1 MNVELSFLKKLTDR
15 ELSELELSLASQ
27 EYKQANKLVE
37 SEFGTE
43 QYAIERDKH
52 NEISYKLAKVQL
64 HMRYRKWKL
73 NK

>member
-27 EYKQANKLVE
+27 EYKQVNRLIE

-43 QYAIERDKH
+43 QYEIERDKH

-64 HMRYRKWKL
+64 HMKYRKWKL

>member
-27 EYKQANKLVE
+27 EYKQANRLIE

-43 QYAIERDKH
+43 QYAIERDKY

-64 HMRYRKWKL
+64 HMRYRKLKL